1 MVFKDTTSL
10 GVSGTSSAQEEEE
23 EEEYQLFWLLQAF
36 S

>member
-23 EEEYQLFWLLQAF
+23 EYQLFWLLQAF